1 MSSKIVTKDNFVHW
15 AIENGGLYGVS
26 GRISQNLTRYTIP
39 LPSLTICYSLVTGSL
54 YGCSQNEVKTF
65 TEKIL
70 SLINSS
76 LPGKAILQD
85 SAMSCPS
92 FSQCNKQVFWP
103 AAKKHFWMS
112 LPSFMSEMAWH
123 FQCEIA
129 PHFDSI
135 SPEKGH
141 SLKSAVLPCHL
152 LIWINLLRKKTV
164 FSSCSLIFR
173 STPSSTHSLPP
184 IL

>member
-26 GRISQNLTRYTIP
+26 VRLPKAGRISQNLTQYTIP
-39 LPSLTICYSLVTGSL
+39 LLSLTICYSLVTGSL

-85 SAMSCPS
+85 SAMSCHP
-92 FSQCNKQVFWP
+92 FSQCNKQFLWP
-103 AAKKHFWMS
+103 AAKTFLNVITFIYVWNG
-112 LPSFMSEMAWH
+112 MALSMW
-123 FQCEIA
+123 
-129 PHFDSI
+129 D
-135 SPEKGH
+135 
-141 SLKSAVLPCHL
+141 
-152 LIWINLLRKKTV
+152 
-164 FSSCSLIFR
+164 
-173 STPSSTHSLPP
+173 STPLWLRNSRKGAFS
-184 IL
+184 